1 MKVICFDLDD
11 TLYKEIDF
19 LMSAFKEVVAFAI
32 NSASKP
38 CDFNAVYNTAIGA
51 YLRGDNAFGTI
62 NDICSLHLDY
72 SVYLD
77 IYRNHKPK
85 ILLDSDAYELLASIK
100 KSSDKIGLIT
110 DGRSVQQRNKISALG
125 LFEFVDN
132 DDIVISE
139 EFGSEKPSLANY
151 KYFME
156 RYPFADDFI
165 YVGDNIKKDF
175 LTPNKLNWKTICLL
189 DDGRNIHKQ
198 DFSQSKE
205 FLPTLVVRNLSEF
218 NL

>member
-1 MKVICFDLDD
+1 MNVVCFDLDD

-19 LMSAFKEVVAFAI
+19 LKSAFKEVVAFAVDR
-32 NSASKP
+32 ASLP
-38 CDFNAVYNTAIGA
+38 CDFDEVYGAAVDA
-51 YLRGDNAFGTI
+51 YLSGENAFGLI
-62 NDICSLHLDY
+62 DDICGLHLDY
-72 SVYLD
+72 SVFLD
-77 IYRNHKPK
+77 IYRNHKPE
-85 ILLDSDAYELLASIK
+85 ILLGSDACELLASIK
-100 KSSDKIGLIT
+100 KTGDKIGLIT
-110 DGRSVQQRNKISALG
+110 DGRSFQQRNKISALG
-125 LFEFVDN
+125 LSDFVDN

-156 RYPFADDFI
+156 RYPLADEFI

-175 LTPNKLNWKTICLL
+175 LAPNKLGWRTICLL

-198 DFSQSKE
+198 DFLQSKE